1 MNAQAIPLTAGHS
14 GSMASYANAEGA
26 RQLVAQ
32 DLIKRASMRNTGT
45 KQPAATAPATPAAKT
60 TSTALKPIEMKSD
73 EGPVACLMS
82 FCNALLEV
90 LGVVHR

>member
-14 GSMASYANAEGA
+14 GSMSNYANAEGA
-26 RQLVAQ
+26 RQLVSQ
-32 DLIKRASMRNTGT
+32 NLQKRASMRNTGT
-45 KQPAATAPATPAAKT
+45 KQPAATPAPAAKT

-73 EGPVACLMS
+73 VGPIACLMS

-90 LGVVHR
+90 LGVIR